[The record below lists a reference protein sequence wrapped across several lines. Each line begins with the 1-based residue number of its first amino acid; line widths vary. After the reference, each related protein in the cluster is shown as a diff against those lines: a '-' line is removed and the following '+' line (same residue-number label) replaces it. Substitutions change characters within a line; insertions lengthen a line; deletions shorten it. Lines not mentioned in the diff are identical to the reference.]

1 MAEGVLLMIL
11 PSVRVM
17 TPPVAIVMVP
27 VLSNVPENKFKFMI
41 VKLELVAK
49 VVAARFTVSVFNA

>member
-1 MAEGVLLMIL
+1 MLMIL

>member
-17 TPPVAIVMVP
+17 TPPVAIVIVP